1 MDQVGDDADA
11 ALTWEALQGVG
22 SDDEAVHA
30 FAVGIRT
37 PHINGVAAGAVH
49 GALDADDHEA
59 FTPLVE
65 LPSFAEPNEEH
76 ATTTTIDGMGTDQAP
91 IEEGPKQRAARPLSS
106 ATSVRSKR
114 KNFSKH
120 LQFLCLERYAD
131 HTRVYGKLPDRSE
144 CQLMLHHGYSQ
155 FTREGG
161 SAAHP
166 RLAYG
171 DFLKLIRNRS
181 AERQRRLRRSPQS
194 EQAPRRWAVSCGAS
208 IVRATSSN
216 EGRSRCVFFL
226 TGCACGIRLTLG
238 IMRQW
243 EAQAHR

>member
-30 FAVGIRT
+30 FDVGIRT

-65 LPSFAEPNEEH
+65 LPSFAEPNQDP
-76 ATTTTIDGMGTDQAP
+76 T
-91 IEEGPKQRAARPLSS
+91 EEGPKQSAARPLSS

-216 EGRSRCVFFL
+216 EGRSRCGFFL
-226 TGCACGIRLTLG
+226 TGSAC
-238 IMRQW
+238 
-243 EAQAHR
+243 